1 MKAWVASKSIAFWWV
16 RLPKAGICS
25 QVTHAFYTETTDQ
38 HSKQGSHHTMK
49 VKKQMAYEERPCG
62 NSTQYGCFILVSG
75 KCEIKKKWS
84 HLCQELSSG
93 ARRQLRRWA
102 LTVSS
107 PGGTINVW
115 TGSSHWYSKDYPR
128 KPTACHHHCLF
139 PPSGYGLSDQSFS
152 QYWLLPPAPI
162 KILCNV
168 NLSPLPLKAPDFYF
182 LIGHGLDCQ
191 LSLSDQM
198 AILCSQINTVCLL
211 PPRFI

>member
-25 QVTHAFYTETTDQ
+25 QVAHAFYTETTDQ

-107 PGGTINVW
+107 PGGTMNVW

>member
-1 MKAWVASKSIAFWWV
+1 MWELHPVWLFYPSKW
-16 RLPKAGICS
+16 
-25 QVTHAFYTETTDQ
+25 
-38 HSKQGSHHTMK
+38 
-49 VKKQMAYEERPCG
+49 
-62 NSTQYGCFILVSG
+62 
-75 KCEIKKKWS
+75 EIWNFKKWS
-84 HLCQELSSG
+84 HLCQEISSG
-93 ARRQLRRWA
+93 ARRWLRRWA

-107 PGGTINVW
+107 PGGTMNVW

-139 PPSGYGLSDQSFS
+139 PPSGYGLSDQSFN

-162 KILCNV
+162 KILHNV

-182 LIGHGLDCQ
+182 LIGHCLGCQ

-211 PPRFI
+211 PSRFI